1 MTNRITNGASNY
13 QKRIDGFMEK
23 GVDLQ
28 GKPIAESLESMD
40 RDMDLTFS
48 EHSNYQNLQARAHAS
63 GQLTTEEAQT
73 IYVALGESMG
83 SKNGG
88 WKSHV
93 NLPMKLIITQLMAE
107 LLNIEVT
114 K

>member
-13 QKRIDGFMEK
+13 QKRIDGFIEK

-28 GKPIAESLESMD
+28 GKPIAEALAILD
-40 RDMDLTFS
+40 KNTDLTFS
-48 EHSNYQNLQARAHAS
+48 DHFNYQNLQARAHAS

-93 NLPMKLIITQLMAE
+93 KLPMKLIITQLMAE
-107 LLNIEVT
+107 LLNIKV
-114 K
+114 